1 MAVREFVIPVAVG
14 TVIGFAWMVVWALVL
29 RAFGIQTLTRT
40 PEERATR
47 KQRILQM
54 GKFRYIV
61 IFGVLGNGFAL
72 GLGIGIALMTS
83 RPRYDW
89 GLGARIFGAMALVAG
104 CMNGIRTWNELFRAE
119 VPFPPHYPPSK

>member
-1 MAVREFVIPVAVG
+1 VREFVIAVAVG
-14 TVIGFAWMVVWALVL
+14 IGIALAWMVVWAFVL
-29 RAFGIQTLTRT
+29 RAFGIHTLTRT
-40 PEERATR
+40 AEERATR

-54 GKFRYIV
+54 GKVRYIL

-89 GLGARIFGAMALVAG
+89 GLGAMIFGAVALVAG
-104 CMNGIRTWNELFRAE
+104 CMNGTRTWNDLFRVE

>member
-1 MAVREFVIPVAVG
+1 MALGIAIAI
-14 TVIGFAWMVVWALVL
+14 TWMVVWALVL

-54 GKFRYIV
+54 GKFRYV
-61 IFGVLGNGFAL
+61 LIFGVLGNGFAL
-72 GLGIGIALMTS
+72 GLGIGIALMTNC
-83 RPRYDW
+83 PRDDW
-89 GLGARIFGAMALVAG
+89 GLGAMIFSAVALVAG
-104 CMNGIRTWNELFRAE
+104 CMNGIRTWNELFRVE